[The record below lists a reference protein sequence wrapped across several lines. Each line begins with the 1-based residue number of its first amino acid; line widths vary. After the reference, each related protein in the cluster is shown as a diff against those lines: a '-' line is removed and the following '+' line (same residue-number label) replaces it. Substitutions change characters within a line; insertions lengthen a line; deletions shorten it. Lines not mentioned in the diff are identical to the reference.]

1 VPGKSKREAI
11 DSFFGFFKESLAC
24 ITDAYVQPIQLSN
37 NLYTLTYEPPAEL
50 LCGTANRTLS
60 VTQLFSAVAVK
71 EKDEYKVRT
80 RQYSYALNEIVD
92 GEVVEVVSYHWHP
105 DESDVR
111 YPHLHITAVP
121 RVHFPMSRISIERF
135 IRMLIHY
142 YEIEPMMAASEW
154 KPILKKNQE
163 AFDKMATW
171 K

>member
-1 VPGKSKREAI
+1 
-11 DSFFGFFKESLAC
+11 
-24 ITDAYVQPIQLSN
+24 
-37 NLYTLTYEPPAEL
+37 
-50 LCGTANRTLS
+50 
-60 VTQLFSAVAVK
+60 
-71 EKDEYKVRT
+71 
-80 RQYSYALNEIVD
+80 
-92 GEVVEVVSYHWHP
+92 
-105 DESDVR
+105 
-111 YPHLHITAVP
+111 VP